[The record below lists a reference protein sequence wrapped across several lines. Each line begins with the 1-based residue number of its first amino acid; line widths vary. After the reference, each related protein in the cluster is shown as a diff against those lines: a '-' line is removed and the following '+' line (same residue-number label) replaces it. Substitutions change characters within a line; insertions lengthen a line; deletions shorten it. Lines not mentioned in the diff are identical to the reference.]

1 MLYEYSCTIRSI
13 TDGDGLRVDIDLGF
27 GVTLRGDSGRGV
39 NIRLFGIDAPES
51 RTRNKKEKLH
61 GLLAKNAS
69 RRNAKLEARTSL
81 ERRRKENL
89 VDGWEI
95 SKRQR
100 DGLRK
105 SFSKQSW
112 LSRMKDRIKKQLRR
126 LTKRTDKS

>member
-27 GVTLRGDSGRGV
+27 GVTLRGDNGRGV

-61 GLLAKNAS
+61 GS
-69 RRNAKLEARTSL
+69 RRNAKLEKRTSL

-112 LSRMKDRIKKQLRR
+112 LSRMKAKIKKQLKR
-126 LTKRTDKS
+126 LTKRTAKS